1 MSGKSYKSMQV
12 DTTVQGA
19 LDFAREELESLADEC
34 DEAYNNFPNQDH
46 PKAQAFS
53 EAASELQNVSGLDD
67 DLPEAL
73 RDLPVTYRESVPRR
87 RAHNPSK
94 SSRRDNAVSA
104 LSAVVQVL
112 QDLDVMETDEDAEA
126 VASMV
131 SNCEDAMSYAEGVEF
146 PGMFG

>member
-1 MSGKSYKSMQV
+1 MSGKSYKPV
-12 DTTVQGA
+12 KVETTVQGA
-19 LDFAREELESLADEC
+19 LDFAREELEALADEC

-53 EAASELQNVSGLDD
+53 EAASELQNISGLDD
-67 DLPEAL
+67 DLPESL
-73 RDLPVTYRESVPRR
+73 HDLSVVYHESVPRR
-87 RAHNPSK
+87 RSHNPSK

-104 LSAVVQVL
+104 LNAVVSVL
-112 QDLDVMETDEDAEA
+112 TDLENPTDEDAETA
-126 VASMV
+126 ASMV